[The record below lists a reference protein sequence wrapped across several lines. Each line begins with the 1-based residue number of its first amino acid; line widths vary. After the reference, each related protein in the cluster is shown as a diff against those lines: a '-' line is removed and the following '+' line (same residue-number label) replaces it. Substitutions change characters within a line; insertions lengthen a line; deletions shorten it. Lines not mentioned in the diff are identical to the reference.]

1 MSAPILE
8 PQIFDELKAALD
20 HGLASG
26 ELLTRLQIE
35 QQTTLFRERFGPS
48 VLQDLDGE
56 ALLRLMHGRLTGE
69 ARCLAYWLEF
79 KNDDEFSGN
88 QFGGI
93 GGGSALKFGIYQRQS
108 DNAWITGSAKAQ
120 IVLSLADAIDF
131 ARNQRDQ
138 LVAGAHALSLL
149 EDGDTS
155 DESYAKLQ
163 AAMEKA
169 APKLAHD
176 GWAHKYWFLN
186 NPDRIDDYHSPRY
199 QRFHLFKLLQMP
211 PDGVGILDAGSPRF
225 ICAGR
230 FIAAARELEVP
241 VTTLNTLLN
250 RRDGAFHRYWK
261 IGTTEGSD
269 GGSNWTEMRDGGFVS
284 IGWRDEVPNLS
295 ETIGQEKT
303 VAKNLIREFLLPTYP
318 TNSTVASRK
327 AGEIWNFSQ
336 EISESDFVLA
346 CEGQTVLGVGK
357 ICGPYEYDIRLG
369 FPHKRPVEWLTFDSW
384 RMPDPEGPRTTVYEL
399 GRSAANLLELEQ
411 RLSRT
416 GPLPNTLST
425 PRLVV
430 PAPESAAMPPL
441 DQFGARI
448 EAILRRKGQVIFYGP
463 PGTGKT
469 YRALAIA
476 NELAARH
483 AFRKSFVD
491 LTATERKAVTD
502 GDGLVRV
509 CTFHPGWGYEDF
521 MEGLRPKTVN
531 GQMVFEPRDG
541 IFKRLCADAA
551 KQSTRNFFLVVDE
564 INRGDLPRIFGELL
578 TTIEY
583 DKRDRQI
590 TLPVTGELFS
600 VPKNVFIIGTMNTA
614 DRSISIMDTALRR
627 RFGFVEL
634 MPESHLLAGRKAGG
648 LLLGAWLDA
657 LNKRLRTH
665 LKRDAR
671 NLQIG
676 HAYLMPTHPI
686 NSVAEFSRVL
696 RDDIVPL
703 LEEYCYDDFITLKEI
718 LGSAIVDADNGR
730 IREDIFGQNRE
741 YDLIQA
747 VTFEEMQPLIVDQD
761 PIDSNLPGEPS
772 DLPVEDGESE
782 DDSAP

>member
-1 MSAPILE
+1 MSAAILE
-8 PQIFDELKAALD
+8 PQIFDELKAALN
-20 HGLASG
+20 HGIASG
-26 ELLTRLQIE
+26 ELLTHSQIE
-35 QQTTLFRERFGPS
+35 QQTALFRERFGPA
-48 VLQDLDGE
+48 VLRDLDGE

-69 ARCLAYWLEF
+69 TRCLAYWLEF

-108 DNAWITGSAKAQ
+108 DNAWMTGSPKAQ
-120 IVLSLADAIDF
+120 NVLSLEGAIDF

-138 LVAGAHALSLL
+138 LVAGADALSSL
-149 EDGDTS
+149 DIGDTS
-155 DESYAKLQ
+155 DEAYVKLQ

-176 GWAHKYWFLN
+176 GWAHKYWFLIS
-186 NPDRIDDYHSPRY
+186 PDRIDDYHSPRY

-211 PDGVGILDAGSPRF
+211 PDKVGILDGSSPRF

-230 FIAAARELEVP
+230 FIAAARQLEVP
-241 VTTLNTLLN
+241 VTTLNTILN

-261 IGTTEGSD
+261 VGTTEGSD
-269 GGSNWTEMRDGGFVS
+269 GGSHWAEMREGGFVS
-284 IGWRDEVPNLS
+284 IGWSEQVPDLS
-295 ETIGQEKT
+295 ESIGQDKAT
-303 VAKNLIREFLLPTYP
+303 AKNRIRDFLLPAYP
-318 TNSTVASRK
+318 SNAGVASRK
-327 AGEIWNFSQ
+327 AGEILNFSQ
-336 EISESDFVLA
+336 EISESDLVLA
-346 CEGQTVLGVGK
+346 CEGQTVLGVGRVR
-357 ICGPYEYDIRLG
+357 GSYEYDGSLG
-369 FPHKRPVEWLTFDSW
+369 FPHKRPVEWLSLDSW
-384 RMPDPEGPRTTVYEL
+384 RMPDHEGPRTTVYEL

-411 RLSRT
+411 RLSRRGT
-416 GPLPNTLST
+416 LPAAVSA
-425 PRLVV
+425 PRPVA
-430 PAPESAAMPPL
+430 PAAETAPMPPP
-441 DQFGARI
+441 DQFALRI
-448 EAILRRKGQVIFYGP
+448 EAVLRRKGQVILYGP

-469 YRALAIA
+469 YRALAVA
-476 NELAARH
+476 NELAARY

-491 LTATERKAVTD
+491 LTTSERKTVAD

-521 MEGLRPKTVN
+521 IEGLRPTTIN
-531 GQMVFEPRDG
+531 GRMVFEPREG
-541 IFKRLCADAA
+541 IFKRLCADAYN
-551 KQSTRNFFLVVDE
+551 QSNRHFFLVVDE

-578 TTIEY
+578 TAIEY

-590 TLPVTGELFS
+590 ILPVTGAVFA

-634 MPESHLLAGRKAGG
+634 MPESNLLAGRKAGG

-657 LNKRLRTH
+657 LNKRLRLH

-676 HAYLMPTHPI
+676 HAYLMPPQPI
-686 NSVAEFSRVL
+686 TSVAEFSRIL
-696 RDDIVPL
+696 RDDIIPL
-703 LEEYCYDDFITLKEI
+703 LEEYCYDDFGMLRDI
-718 LGSAIVDADNGR
+718 LGGELVDAEVGR
-730 IREDIFGQNRE
+730 IREEIFGTNRE
-741 YDLIQA
+741 GDLIQA
-747 VTFEEMQPLIVDQD
+747 VSFEEMQPFVLDQE
-761 PIDSNLPGEPS
+761 PADSTLAGEPS
-772 DLPVEDGESE
+772 DTPVDDNEGE

>member
-1 MSAPILE
+1 MSAAILE
-8 PQIFDELKAALD
+8 PQIFDELKAALN
-20 HGLASG
+20 HGIASG
-26 ELLTRLQIE
+26 ELLTHLQIE
-35 QQTTLFRERFGPS
+35 QQTALFRERFGPA
-48 VLQDLDGE
+48 VLRDLDGE

-69 ARCLAYWLEF
+69 TRCLAYWLEF
-79 KNDDEFSGN
+79 KNDDDFSGN

-108 DNAWITGSAKAQ
+108 DNAWMTGSPKAQ
-120 IVLSLADAIDF
+120 NVLSLEGAIDF

-138 LVAGAHALSLL
+138 LVAGAEALSSL
-149 EDGDTS
+149 DIGDTS
-155 DESYAKLQ
+155 DEAYVKLQ

-176 GWAHKYWFLN
+176 GWAHKYWFLIS
-186 NPDRIDDYHSPRY
+186 PDRIDDYHSPRY

-211 PDGVGILDAGSPRF
+211 PDEVGILDGSSPRF

-241 VTTLNTLLN
+241 VTTLNTILN

-261 IGTTEGSD
+261 VGTTEGSD
-269 GGSNWTEMRDGGFVS
+269 GGSHWAEMREGGFVS
-284 IGWRDEVPNLS
+284 IGWSEQVPDLS
-295 ETIGQEKT
+295 EAIGQDKT
-303 VAKNLIREFLLPTYP
+303 TAKNRIRDFLLPAYP
-318 TNSTVASRK
+318 SNAGVASRK
-327 AGEIWNFSQ
+327 AGEILNFSQ
-336 EISESDFVLA
+336 EISESDLVLA

-357 ICGPYEYDIRLG
+357 VRGPYEYDGSLG
-369 FPHKRPVEWLTFDSW
+369 FPHKRPVEWLSLDSW
-384 RMPDPEGPRTTVYEL
+384 RMPDQEGPRTTVYEL

-411 RLSRT
+411 RLSRRGT
-416 GPLPNTLST
+416 LPAAVSA
-425 PRLVV
+425 PRPFA
-430 PAPESAAMPPL
+430 PAAETAPMPPL
-441 DQFGARI
+441 DQFALRI
-448 EAILRRKGQVIFYGP
+448 EAVLRRKGQVILYGP

-469 YRALAIA
+469 YRALAVA

-491 LTATERKAVTD
+491 LTTSERKTVVD

-521 MEGLRPKTVN
+521 IEGLRPTTIN
-531 GQMVFEPRDG
+531 GRMVFEPRDG
-541 IFKRLCADAA
+541 IFKRLCADAS
-551 KQSTRNFFLVVDE
+551 KQSNQHFFLVVDE

-578 TTIEY
+578 TAIEY

-590 TLPVTGELFS
+590 ILPVTGAVFA

-634 MPESHLLAGRKAGG
+634 MPESNLLAGRKAGG

-657 LNKRLRTH
+657 LNTRLRLH

-676 HAYLMPTHPI
+676 HAYLMPPQPI
-686 NSVAEFSRVL
+686 TSVAEFSRIL
-696 RDDIVPL
+696 RDDIIPL
-703 LEEYCYDDFITLKEI
+703 LEEYCYDDFGMLRDI
-718 LGSAIVDADNGR
+718 LGGELVDAEVGR
-730 IREDIFGQNRE
+730 IREEIFGTNRE
-741 YDLIQA
+741 GDLIQA
-747 VTFEEMQPLIVDQD
+747 VSFEEMQPLLLDQE
-761 PIDSNLPGEPS
+761 PADSTLAGEPS
-772 DLPVEDGESE
+772 DTPVDDNEGE